1 MFDEKVIDNVREILD
16 SLLLGEGLELVD
28 VQYRREGRGKI
39 LRIYIDK
46 QGGITIGDCAKIS
59 RELGTLLDVHDI
71 VPGSY
76 TLEVSSPGLD
86 RSLKKPKDFERF
98 TGKKVKIKTKNDIQ
112 QRKVF
117 VGRLLDFINDE
128 ALVEVDG
135 CTYFIPYNEIEKAN
149 LELDF

>member
-1 MFDEKVIDNVREILD
+1 
-16 SLLLGEGLELVD
+16 
-28 VQYRREGRGKI
+28 
-39 LRIYIDK
+39 
-46 QGGITIGDCAKIS
+46 
-59 RELGTLLDVHDI
+59 
-71 VPGSY
+71 
-76 TLEVSSPGLD
+76 VSSPGLD
-86 RSLKKPKDFERF
+86 RPLKKPKDFERF